1 MNFDESMLSDE
12 MLQLA
17 NGNDHEGGADNH
29 EVNGHPDEV
38 VRTMEV
44 PKWLSNT
51 DVTSELLSSVI
62 ANFCPRVVSFVFKFC
77 PKGRIRGCISCYH
90 FIR

>member
-1 MNFDESMLSDE
+1 MPFEEILLSDE

-17 NGNDHEGGADNH
+17 NGDDGERAEATSIGKVDNGD
-29 EVNGHPDEV
+29 EVV

-51 DVTSELLSSVI
+51 DVTSKS
-62 ANFCPRVVSFVFKFC
+62 R
-77 PKGRIRGCISCYH
+77 
-90 FIR
+90 

>member
-1 MNFDESMLSDE
+1 MPFEEIMLSDE

-17 NGNDHEGGADNH
+17 NGADVERAEATNISNIDNGG
-29 EVNGHPDEV
+29 EVV

-51 DVTSELLSSVI
+51 DVTSKS
-62 ANFCPRVVSFVFKFC
+62 R
-77 PKGRIRGCISCYH
+77 
-90 FIR
+90 

>member
-1 MNFDESMLSDE
+1 MPFEEILLSDE

-17 NGNDHEGGADNH
+17 NGDDGERAEATSIGKVDNGD
-29 EVNGHPDEV
+29 EVV

-51 DVTSELLSSVI
+51 DVTSKSRWWHPLVSLLWIVEVL
-62 ANFCPRVVSFVFKFC
+62 FFL
-77 PKGRIRGCISCYH
+77 
-90 FIR
+90 